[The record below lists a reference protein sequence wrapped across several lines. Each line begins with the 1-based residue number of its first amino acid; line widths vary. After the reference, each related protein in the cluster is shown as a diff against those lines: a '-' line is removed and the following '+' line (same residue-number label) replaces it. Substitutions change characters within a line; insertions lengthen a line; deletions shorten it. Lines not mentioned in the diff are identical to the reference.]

1 MGKDKVVPFSSRLAS
16 KLGEKLDF
24 YSGWIANPKAVGAI
38 APTSATMARIMASA
52 ARCDAELKVLELGPG
67 NGVTT
72 RAILEHGVAAENLIA
87 IEFTKSFLPGLRL
100 RYPGVNFVHG
110 DAFDI
115 SQISAE
121 LGIEK
126 FDTAISGLPLLNFPV
141 DDRARLVELVL
152 DQLVPG
158 RPLIQFSYGLRPPV
172 PARDG
177 YFTVTQLDSVL
188 LNLPPARIW
197 AYRRLH
203 KSEV

>member
-1 MGKDKVVPFSSRLAS
+1 MNKDTVGALSSKLAN
-16 KLGEKLDF
+16 KLGEKIDF
-24 YSGWIANPKAVGAI
+24 YSGWIANPKVVGAI
-38 APTSATMARIMASA
+38 APTSVSMARIMASA
-52 ARCDAELKVLELGPG
+52 ARCDAGLKVLELGPG

-72 RAILEHGVAAENLIA
+72 RAILEHGVAPENLFA
-87 IEFTKSFLPGLRL
+87 VEFTERFLPGLRL
-100 RYPGVNFVHG
+100 RYPGVNFIHG
-110 DAFDI
+110 DALNI

-141 DDRARLVELVL
+141 GDRARLVERVL
-152 DQLVPG
+152 DQLEPG

-177 YFTVTQLDSVL
+177 HFTVTQVDSVL

-197 AYRRLH
+197 AYRR
-203 KSEV
+203 VQ

>member
-1 MGKDKVVPFSSRLAS
+1 MNKDKVALLSRRLANR
-16 KLGEKLDF
+16 LGEKLDF

-38 APTSATMARIMASA
+38 APTSTTMARIMASV
-52 ARCDAELKVLELGPG
+52 ARCDPELKVLELGPG

-72 RAILEHGVAAENLIA
+72 RAILERGVAPENLVA

-100 RYPGVNFVHG
+100 RYPNVNFVHG
-110 DAFDI
+110 DAFNVA
-115 SQISAE
+115 QISAE

-126 FDTAISGLPLLNFPV
+126 FDTAISGLPLLNFSV
-141 DDRARLVELVL
+141 GDRVRLVERVL
-152 DQLVPG
+152 DQLEPG

-177 YFTVTQLDSVL
+177 HFTVTQLDSVL

-197 AYRRLH
+197 AYQRVY
-203 KSEV
+203 KSET

>member
-1 MGKDKVVPFSSRLAS
+1 MVKDKMAAFSSRLAS
-16 KLGEKLDF
+16 RLSEKLDF
-24 YSGWIANPKAVGAI
+24 YSGWIANPKVVGAI
-38 APTSATMARIMASA
+38 APTSAAMARIMASA

-72 RAILEHGVAAENLIA
+72 RAILEHGVLPENLVA
-87 IEFTKSFLPGLRL
+87 IEFTKSFLAGLRV
-100 RYPGVNFVHG
+100 RYPGVNFIHG

-115 SQISAE
+115 SPISAE

-126 FDTAISGLPLLNFPV
+126 FDTAISGLPLLNFSV

-152 DQLVPG
+152 DQLEPG

-172 PARDG
+172 PAREG
-177 YFTVTQLDSVL
+177 HFTVTQLDSVL

-197 AYRRLH
+197 AYRRVH
-203 KSEV
+203 KPEV